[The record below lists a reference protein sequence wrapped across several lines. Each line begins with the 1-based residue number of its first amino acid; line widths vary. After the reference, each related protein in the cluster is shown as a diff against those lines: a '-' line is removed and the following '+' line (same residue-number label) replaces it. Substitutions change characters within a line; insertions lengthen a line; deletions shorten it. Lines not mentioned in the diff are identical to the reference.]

1 MLTSSNLGHACL
13 PYPPRHKTMTA
24 MNSDPGYLARARRIV
39 EEIIAPHACDVDRGQ
54 YPRTAMRSLGAAGLL
69 GLTSAEDVGG
79 AGLGLR
85 AAAEVVEFVGGACG
99 STGMVLCMHYC
110 GAAVI
115 ERHGP
120 RAVRAAIAAG
130 EHITTLA
137 FSEAG
142 SRSHFWAPVSTARA
156 VAGAKIRLD
165 AEKSWST
172 SAGQADSY
180 VWSSQPVA
188 AQELSTLWLV
198 PASAPG
204 LSVPRPFDGLGLRGN
219 SSAPIRADNVLVDA
233 SAMLG
238 LDGGGLDIMMTT
250 VLPHFQVLS
259 AACYVGL
266 VDAAVTGAIAH
277 ASRARFAHI
286 DQTLADL
293 PTIRAFVARC
303 IVKRDMARALLADTL
318 AALESSRP
326 DALLRVLEVKAAAA
340 EVATEVTELAM
351 RICGGAAFRKEV
363 GVERHFRDAHAA
375 TVMSPTTDLLYDFI
389 GKHACGLPLL

>member
-1 MLTSSNLGHACL
+1 MQ
-13 PYPPRHKTMTA
+13 
-24 MNSDPGYLARARRIV
+24 SDPGHLQRARRIV
-39 EEIIAPHACDVDRGQ
+39 DEVIAPHACEVDRGVF
-54 YPRTAMRSLGAAGLL
+54 PRAAMRSLGAAGLL
-69 GLTSAEDVGG
+69 GLLSAEEVGG

-85 AAAEVVEFVGGACG
+85 AAAEVVELVGGACG

-110 GAAVI
+110 GVAVI

-120 RAVRAAIAAG
+120 RSIRAAIAAG
-130 EHITTLA
+130 EHVTTLA

-142 SRSHFWAPVSTARA
+142 SRSHFWAPVSTARS
-156 VAGAKIRLD
+156 VAGGRIRLD

-172 SAGQADSY
+172 SAGEADSY

-198 PASAPG
+198 PAGTPG
-204 LSVPRPFDGLGLRGN
+204 LSIPRPFDGLGLRGN
-219 SSAPIRADNVLVDA
+219 SSAPIRADNALVDA

-238 LDGGGLDIMMTT
+238 PDGGGLDIMMTT
-250 VLPHFQVLS
+250 ILPHFQVLS

-266 VDAAVTGAIAH
+266 VDAAVAGAVAH

-303 IVKRDMARALLADTL
+303 IVQRDMARALLSDTL
-318 AALESSRP
+318 SALEAGRP
-326 DALLRVLEVKAAAA
+326 DAQLRVLEVKAAAA
-340 EVATEVTELAM
+340 EVATTVTELAM

-363 GVERHFRDAHAA
+363 GVERQFRDAHAA

-389 GKHACGLPLL
+389 GKHACGLPML

>member
-1 MLTSSNLGHACL
+1 MLTTRNLGRACL
-13 PYPPRHKTMTA
+13 PDRPWRKTMAA
-24 MNSDPGYLARARRIV
+24 MQSDPGYLQRARRIV
-39 EEIIAPHACDVDRGQ
+39 DEVIVPHACEVDRGVF
-54 YPRTAMRSLGAAGLL
+54 PRAAMHSLGAAGLL
-69 GLTSAEDVGG
+69 GLLSAEEVGG

-85 AAAEVVEFVGGACG
+85 AAAEVVELVGGACG

-110 GAAVI
+110 GVAVI

-120 RAVRAAIAAG
+120 RSVRAAIAAG
-130 EHITTLA
+130 EHVTTLA

-156 VAGAKIRLD
+156 VAGGRIRLD

-172 SAGQADSY
+172 SAGEADSY

-198 PASAPG
+198 PAGTPG
-204 LSVPRPFDGLGLRGN
+204 LNIPRPFDGLGLRGN

-238 LDGGGLDIMMTT
+238 PDGGGLDIMMTT
-250 VLPHFQVLS
+250 ILPHFQVLS

-266 VDAAVTGAIAH
+266 VDAAVAGAVAH

-303 IVKRDMARALLADTL
+303 IVQRDMARALLSDTL
-318 AALESSRP
+318 SALENDRP
-326 DALLRVLEVKAAAA
+326 DARLRVLEVKAAAA
-340 EVATEVTELAM
+340 EVATTVTELAM

-363 GVERHFRDAHAA
+363 GVERQFRDAHAA

-389 GKHACGLPLL
+389 GKHACGLPML

>member
-1 MLTSSNLGHACL
+1 MAG
-13 PYPPRHKTMTA
+13 MQ
-24 MNSDPGYLARARRIV
+24 SDPGYLQRARRIV
-39 EEIIAPHACDVDRGQ
+39 DEVIVPHACDVDRGEF
-54 YPRTAMRSLGAAGLL
+54 PRTAMRSLGAAGLL
-69 GLTSAEDVGG
+69 GLLSGEDVGG

-85 AAAEVVEFVGGACG
+85 AAAEVVELVGGACG

-110 GAAVI
+110 GTAVI

-120 RAVRAAIAAG
+120 RPVRAAIAAG

-156 VAGAKIRLD
+156 VGGKIRLD

-204 LSVPRPFDGLGLRGN
+204 LSIPRPFDGLGLRGN
-219 SSAPIRADNVLVDA
+219 SSAPIRADNVLVDE

-303 IVKRDMARALLADTL
+303 VVKRDMARALLKDTL
-318 AALESSRP
+318 AALEGNRP
-326 DALLRVLEVKAAAA
+326 DAQLRVLEVKAAAA
-340 EVATEVTELAM
+340 EVATEVTGLVM
-351 RICGGAAFRKEV
+351 RICGGAAYRKDV
-363 GVERHFRDAHAA
+363 GVERQFRDAHAA

-389 GKHACGLPLL
+389 GRRACGMPML